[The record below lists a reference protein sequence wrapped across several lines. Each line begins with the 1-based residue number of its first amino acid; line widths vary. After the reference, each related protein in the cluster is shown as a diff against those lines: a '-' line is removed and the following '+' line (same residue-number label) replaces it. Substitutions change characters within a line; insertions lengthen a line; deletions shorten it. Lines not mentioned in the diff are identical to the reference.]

1 MSEKQAARLLVACI
15 RALKGHVD
23 RSSRLDTA
31 EAMLRAIGGVHARRV
46 WQIVDLYGYLTATGA
61 GIGDDYNSD
70 ALLARS
76 LALRHYGVDLLAI

>member
-1 MSEKQAARLLVACI
+1 MNQKSAARLLVACI
-15 RALKGHVD
+15 RALKGNVD

-46 WQIVDLYGYLTATGA
+46 WQIVDLYGYVTATGA
-61 GIGDDYNSD
+61 GIDDDFEAD

-76 LALRHYGVDLLAI
+76 LALRHYGVDLLLI

>member
-1 MSEKQAARLLVACI
+1 MTQKSAARLLVACI
-15 RALKGHVD
+15 RALKGNVD

-46 WQIVDLYGYLTATGA
+46 WQIVDLYGHVTATGA
-61 GIGDDYNSD
+61 GIANEHHSD

-76 LALRHYGVDLLAI
+76 LALRHYGVDLLSI